1 MSETRHLFVPG
12 RIELFGKHVDY
23 AGGPSLTCAIGEGI
37 TSEFEPLATPVLEVT
52 DTTTGRSARVPLRRD
67 ARPGGAHGGTY
78 VAAVVRRLV
87 RDFGPLRTGAR
98 VRTTSTLPRSA
109 GLSSSSAF
117 ITLLTM
123 ALAEV
128 NGLRERAAWREHLPS
143 ELEFAEYCG
152 AVEMGGPFGPR
163 GFSAGE
169 RGVGTR
175 GGAQDHVA
183 ILCNEAGKVGAFSYL
198 PAAVVGR
205 ATFPAHWCILVGVS
219 GVRATKTGG
228 ARDDYNRASDLVR
241 ALLAQWNRHEGR
253 SDHSLA
259 AAIGSSRE
267 APARMTKL
275 ASVSGDAP
283 RHLARLEQF
292 CAETGRIVPAALA
305 AISGGD
311 GEALG
316 KLGVESQQRAECA
329 LANQV
334 PETKFLARAAMH
346 AGAHASTA
354 FGAGFGGAVWAIADL
369 GRAEEICATWKATYE
384 RAFPARAGKAA
395 WLRLRPVAGAQ
406 WPMR

>member
-1 MSETRHLFVPG
+1 MSDPLHLFVPG

-37 TSEFEPLATPVLEVT
+37 TAEIEPLATPVLEVT

-78 VAAVVRRLV
+78 VAAVVRRLA

-128 NGLRERAAWREHLPS
+128 NRLRDRAAWQEHIPTD
-143 ELEFAEYCG
+143 LEFAEYCG

-205 ATFPAHWCILVGVS
+205 ASFPAHWCILVGVS

-241 ALLAQWNRHEGR
+241 ALLGHWNRSEGR
-253 SDHSLA
+253 TDHSLA
-259 AAIGSSRE
+259 AALGSSRD
-267 APARMTKL
+267 ALSRMTRL
-275 ASVSGDAP
+275 ASVTDEAP
-283 RHLARLEQF
+283 RHLARLQQF
-292 CAETGRIVPAALA
+292 CAETGRIVPAALT

-311 GEALG
+311 GAALG
-316 KLGVESQQRAECA
+316 RLGVESQQLAECA
-329 LANQV
+329 LGNQV
-334 PETKFLARAAMH
+334 PETKFLARAAMD

-354 FGAGFGGAVWAIADL
+354 FGAGFGGAVWAIADVA
-369 GRAEEICATWKATYE
+369 RAEEVRATWRATYE
-384 RAFPARAGKAA
+384 RAFPARAARSA
-395 WLRLRPVAGAQ
+395 WLTLRPVAGAG
-406 WPMR
+406 WSA